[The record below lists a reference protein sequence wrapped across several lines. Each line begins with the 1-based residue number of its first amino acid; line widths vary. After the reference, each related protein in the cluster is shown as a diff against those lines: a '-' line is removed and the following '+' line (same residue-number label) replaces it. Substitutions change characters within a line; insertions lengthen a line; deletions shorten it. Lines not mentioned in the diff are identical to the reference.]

1 MEGQTGQSGGQ
12 RRKSSGGG
20 AADKDRYDV
29 GFASKSGR
37 DFVDDV
43 VLLVLCR
50 ALLEYLE
57 PARADNHQYGRALR
71 EGLIDGLGKVL
82 AWPDVFNVHED
93 TMDAHNGS
101 EVIGNPAGVG
111 SGVVAPI
118 TDEDVVRGGNLVEI
132 LDWFQST

>member
-1 MEGQTGQSGGQ
+1 M
-12 RRKSSGGG
+12 
-20 AADKDRYDV
+20 
-29 GFASKSGR
+29 
-37 DFVDDV
+37 
-43 VLLVLCR
+43 LVLCR

-57 PARADNHQYGRALR
+57 PARAHNHQYGRALR

-111 SGVVAPI
+111 SPIVAPI
-118 TDEDVVRGGNLVEI
+118 TDEDVVRGGDLVVI
-132 LDWFQST
+132 LLRAQGVELEHASLDQPPHLLAVPVFSQ